1 MVHLHNFGGYGIAGP
16 KDYWKLDSGFH
27 WQKRGLREKLSKN
40 KHSGFKIGCGNTAR
54 LRELYVRHQRGLLS
68 FESLPL
74 QELRQFAT
82 VRGITV
88 DPNAVSTVVKA
99 QLEKADNEATFDR
112 FTDLPPEVRQIIFRH
127 YYESLLSSI
136 RAVRKYQPP
145 ITMVSRMIRQES
157 LPLLYGYCGRLEIVS
172 DGPITAPYKLNP
184 SLATA
189 KFLQS
194 TPAHLLARIRLLQ
207 LTFTNLN
214 FRAAIDLSNQH
225 DPVCKVSS
233 YGRYHSW
240 EMTEATLARQQHIPS
255 ALRALAT
262 SIAARPGPLRLQLS
276 DIEDMGEM
284 VRSIIA
290 DGTTLQ

>member
-1 MVHLHNFGGYGIAGP
+1 MVHLQNFGGYGIAGP
-16 KDYWKLDSGFH
+16 DNYWKLDSGFH

-40 KHSGFKIGCGNTAR
+40 KPSGFKIGCGNTAR
-54 LRELYVRHQRGLLS
+54 LRTLYVRHQRGLLS
-68 FESLPL
+68 FEGLPL

-82 VRGITV
+82 LRCITV
-88 DPNAVSTVVKA
+88 DPNAAATVVKA

-112 FTDLPPEVRQIIFRH
+112 FADLPPEVRHIILQYHFEFLR
-127 YYESLLSSI
+127 SSTW
-136 RAVRKYQPP
+136 ALRKYQPP
-145 ITMVSRMIRQES
+145 ITMVSHMIRHES
-157 LPLLYGYCGRLEIVS
+157 LPLFYDYCGRLEIVS
-172 DGPITAPYKLNP
+172 DGPITVPYKLNP

-194 TPAHLLARIRLLQ
+194 TPAHLLARIKSLQ
-207 LTFTNLN
+207 LTFTNLD

-225 DPVCKVSS
+225 DPVGIVST

-240 EMTEATLARQQHIPS
+240 EMTEATRARQQHIPL

-262 SIAARPGPLRLQLS
+262 SIAARPGPLRLQLT

-284 VRSIIA
+284 VRSIIVE
-290 DGTTLQ
+290 GTTMQ